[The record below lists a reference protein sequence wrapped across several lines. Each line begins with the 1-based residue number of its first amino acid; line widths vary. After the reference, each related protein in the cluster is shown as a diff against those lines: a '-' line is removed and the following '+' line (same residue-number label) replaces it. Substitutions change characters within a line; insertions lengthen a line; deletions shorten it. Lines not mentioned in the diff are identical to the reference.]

1 MSLPP
6 PKDVPAP
13 ANVPVIVCVDDD
25 ALVLGA
31 LREQLGRGLGRGCEI
46 ETARSGPEALA
57 LLDELMAEGAD
68 VPLLISDHAM
78 PGMGG
83 TDLLA
88 LVHARHPAMLKI
100 MLSGAADAHV
110 LGDAVNRAGLYRVM
124 NKPWRAEDLLMTV
137 REALR
142 SAEQRRALAATHHE
156 LERSMQALRH
166 QALHDTLTGLPNRQ
180 QFDAALQEAIASARD
195 RGHSLATLFVDL
207 DRFKRVND
215 TLGHAAGDQLLCA
228 VVERLRRSVRQGDL
242 IARWGGDEFTVLL
255 PRVTGADEA
264 GQVAER
270 LLAALAWPLQVGEHR
285 LHVSASIGMAL
296 FPEHGGDAETLLKH
310 ADLAL
315 YRVKAAGRNGW
326 QLHSGGEHTEPSL
339 RLRLE
344 EGLHHAIERGELA
357 LHYQPQIDAASGR
370 ITHAEALA
378 RWQHPE
384 LGAVPPATFI
394 PLAEE
399 SGLIVPIG
407 RWVLHE
413 ACRQAMAWSHAGL
426 PDVAVAVNVSAVQF
440 ERGTLE
446 QDVADALAAS
456 GLAPARLEIEVTE
469 AVGLRDTEGV
479 AGTLRRLQERGV
491 QVALDDF
498 GTGFAPLSH
507 VKDLPCQVLKIDRS
521 FVRGLQRGSKDAAIV
536 AAVIALGVGLKLR
549 TVAEG
554 VETGEAEALLREMG
568 CNSLQGYRL
577 DRPLQPAAFEQRLR
591 EQLARPAAATRSG
604 G

>member
-1 MSLPP
+1 MTPP
-6 PKDVPAP
+6 PPP
-13 ANVPVIVCVDDD
+13 GVPVIVCVDDD

-31 LREQLGRGLGRGCEI
+31 LREQLGRGLGRACEI

-57 LLDELMAEGAD
+57 LLDELVAEGAD

-88 LVHARHPAMLKI
+88 QVHARHPAMLKI

-124 NKPWRAEDLLMTV
+124 NKPWRADDLLLTV

-142 SAEQRRALAATHHE
+142 SAEQRRALAATHRE

-166 QALHDTLTGLPNRQ
+166 QALHDALTGLPNRQ
-180 QFDAALQEAIASARD
+180 QFDTALVEALSRAGAE
-195 RGHSLATLFVDL
+195 GHALAVLFVDL

-215 TLGHAAGDQLLCA
+215 TLGHEAGDQLLRG

-255 PRVTGADEA
+255 PRVADGAEA

-270 LLAALAWPLQVGEHR
+270 LLATLAWPMQVGEHR
-285 LHVSASIGMAL
+285 LHVSASIGLAL
-296 FPEHGGDAETLLKH
+296 FPDHGHDAGTLLRN
-310 ADLAL
+310 ADQAL

-326 QLHSGGEHTEPSL
+326 QAHSDGPHGEASL

-344 EGLHHAIERGELA
+344 EGLHHAIERGELT
-357 LHYQPQIDAASGR
+357 LHYQPQVEVASGR

-378 RWQHPE
+378 RWQHPV
-384 LGAVPPATFI
+384 LGWVPPQTFV

-413 ACRQAMAWSHAGL
+413 ACRQAMAWSRAGL

-440 ERGTLE
+440 ERGALE
-446 QDVADALAAS
+446 RDVADALAAS
-456 GLAPARLEIEVTE
+456 GLPPGRLEIEITE
-469 AVGLRDTEGV
+469 AVGLHDTDAV
-479 AGTLRRLQERGV
+479 AGALRRLQQRGV

-521 FVRGLQRGSKDAAIV
+521 FVRALQRGSKDAAIV
-536 AAVIALGVGLKLR
+536 AAVIALGAGLKLR

-568 CNSLQGYRL
+568 CTSLQGYRL
-577 DRPLQPAAFEQRLR
+577 DRPLPAAAFEQRLR
-591 EQLARPAAATRSG
+591 EQRQREAEAGRG
-604 G
+604 